1 MTGVRAVRRRKEKG
15 LSVTKFAGK
24 RTLLVARENESPRIE
39 FYKYKLV
46 VVEGGEVGKEFVVDR
61 ELVRIGSAPDNDVA
75 LQHET
80 VSRHHFEIFVAE
92 DGHHVRDLK
101 STNGTD
107 VEGCRIVEAY
117 LHPGARIGV
126 GDMVLVFQ
134 PLQEKVEVPLSPY
147 NSFGQMLGKSAR
159 MRAVFHLAERVG
171 AKDTTVLISGETGT
185 GKGLL
190 AEEVHLHSPRAGK
203 PFVVVDCSTIPE
215 NLMESE
221 LFGHVKGA
229 FTGAVSSR
237 AGAFEE
243 ANGGTIFFDEIGE
256 LPLPLQ
262 PKLLRVLEKREVKR
276 VGQTDTFSVDVRIIA
291 ATNRALRAEVEAGR
305 FREDLFFRL
314 SVFELK
320 IPPLRERKD
329 DIPFLA
335 REFLRQIS
343 GDTERRLGA
352 DAIRFLSSHDWPG
365 NVRELRNV
373 IERVVHLV
381 DEKVIDAAALMSTSL
396 TGVGPPPDS
405 GSFGGR
411 GKYSFSKAREMAERE
426 YLIDL
431 LRRHNFNVSAAS
443 KTAEIHRQS
452 LHRLLKRH
460 GINTSELEK
469 ADSET

>member
-1 MTGVRAVRRRKEKG
+1 M
-15 LSVTKFAGK
+15 SKFAGK
-24 RTLLVARENESPRIE
+24 RTLLVARDSESPRVE
-39 FYKYKLV
+39 FFKFKLL
-46 VVEGGEVGKEFVVDR
+46 VVEGAEVGREFVLDKD
-61 ELVRIGSAPDNDVA
+61 LVRVGSAPDNDVVIR
-75 LQHET
+75 HDT
-80 VSRHHFEIFVAE
+80 VSRHHFEIFISD
-92 DGHHVRDLK
+92 DGHHIRDLK

-107 VEGCRIVEAY
+107 VEGCRVVDAY
-117 LHPGARIGV
+117 LHPGARIGA
-126 GDMVLVFQ
+126 GDVVLVFQ
-134 PLQEKVEVPLSPY
+134 PLQEKVEVPISQH
-147 NSFGQMLGKSAR
+147 NAFGHMLGRSVR
-159 MRAVFHLAERVG
+159 MRALFHLAERV
-171 AKDTTVLISGETGT
+171 AARDTTVLISGETGT

-190 AEEVHLHSPRAGK
+190 AEEIHLHSPRAKK

-215 NLMESE
+215 HLMESE

-229 FTGAVSSR
+229 FTGAVANR

-276 VGQTDTFSVDVRIIA
+276 VGETETFPVDVRFIA
-291 ATNRALRAEVEAGR
+291 ATNRNLRAEVEAGR
-305 FREDLFFRL
+305 FREDLYFRL

-335 REFLRQIS
+335 REFLHQLC
-343 GDTERRLGA
+343 GDSERRLGP

-381 DEKVIDAAALMSTSL
+381 DDKIIDAAALMSTSL

-405 GSFGGR
+405 GSYGGL
-411 GKYSFSKAREMAERE
+411 GKYSFQKAKEMAERQ

-431 LRRHNFNVSAAS
+431 LRRHNFNVSAAA

-452 LHRLLKRH
+452 LHRLLRRH
-460 GINTSELEK
+460 NLSTEKLEK
-469 ADSET
+469 EFDEISGEADASET